1 MHTAQVT
8 IRLETGQT
16 IPLSVIEGTV
26 SHTFTGFGVDR
37 PVTVFQNGVATVDNG
52 NEKWPIR
59 LDTKKPAVSGIDA
72 EMPKVKEI
80 RLVQ

>member
-26 SHTFTGFGVDR
+26 SHTFTGLGVDK
-37 PVTVFQNGVATVDNG
+37 PVTVFQNGVSTIDIEK
-52 NEKWPIR
+52 NEWPIR